1 MEVMRTMSNEAI
13 ELAGLSRGKS
23 ESMEKITMLRNSF
36 RNADSEGDLSLKG
49 FLNTGGSQRGTIVD

>member
-1 MEVMRTMSNEAI
+1 MSNEAI